1 MVRNAFMALTGGA
14 IETRLLAFSD
24 DMDGMRKVPGT
35 VPNPEKLEP
44 FIGRPLTEVPDP
56 FGTHESFAHHNN
68 ARLRGFLDSFGFEYT
83 FVSATETYRSGRF
96 DEALLATLRAYDEVM
111 AIMLPTLGPER
122 RATYS
127 PFLPI
132 HPRTRVVCQVPIL
145 ERDVDAGTIT
155 WRDEQGELHE
165 TPVTGG
171 AAKLQ
176 WKPDWAMRWAA
187 LGVDYEMAGKDLIDS
202 VRVSSRICKAI
213 GGTPPDGFNYELFL
227 DDNGEK
233 ISKSKGNGLA
243 VEDWL
248 AYAPSESLS
257 LFMYQ
262 KPKTAKRLYFDVI
275 PKNVDEFYTFAGKY
289 NGQTLEERL
298 ENPVW
303 HITGG
308 ADTAATVPVSFAML
322 LNLVSA
328 SNSEDRDVLW
338 GFISRYAPSA
348 TPQTEPELDKLVGY
362 AVRYYHDFVRPA
374 KVYRAPTA
382 QERAALRELSERLEG
397 LEGADGETIQAEV
410 YAVGKAHFEVL
421 REWFGALY
429 QVLLG
434 QQQGP
439 RFGSFVALYGVENT
453 RAMIAEALARE
464 PADAGK

>member
-1 MVRNAFMALTGGA
+1 
-14 IETRLLAFSD
+14 
-24 DMDGMRKVPGT
+24 
-35 VPNPEKLEP
+35 
-44 FIGRPLTEVPDP
+44 
-56 FGTHESFAHHNN
+56 
-68 ARLRGFLDSFGFEYT
+68 
-83 FVSATETYRSGRF
+83 
-96 DEALLATLRAYDEVM
+96 
-111 AIMLPTLGPER
+111 MLPTLGPER

-127 PFLPI
+127 PFLPL

-145 ERDVDAGTIT
+145 DRDTDAGTIT

-176 WKPDWAMRWAA
+176 WKPDWAMRWTA

-202 VRVSSRICKAI
+202 VRVSSRICKTI

-227 DDNGEK
+227 DECGEK

-248 AYAPSESLS
+248 TYAPSESLS

-262 KPKTAKRLYFDVI
+262 KPKTAKRLFFDVI

-289 NGQTLEERL
+289 NEQPLPERL

-308 ADTAATVPVSFAML
+308 AESAPTVPVSFAML

-328 SNSEDRDVLW
+328 SNSEDRAVLW
-338 GFISRYAPSA
+338 GFISRYAPTA
-348 TPQTEPELDKLVGY
+348 TPRTDPELDKLVGY

-374 KVYRAPTA
+374 KVFRSPTA
-382 QERAALRELSERLEG
+382 EERAALAELAERLEG
-397 LEGADGETIQAEV
+397 LEGADGETIQAQV

-421 REWFGALY
+421 REWFGTLY

-453 RAMIAEALARE
+453 RAMIADALEREEAGASGWSAPRS
-464 PADAGK
+464 GGHG